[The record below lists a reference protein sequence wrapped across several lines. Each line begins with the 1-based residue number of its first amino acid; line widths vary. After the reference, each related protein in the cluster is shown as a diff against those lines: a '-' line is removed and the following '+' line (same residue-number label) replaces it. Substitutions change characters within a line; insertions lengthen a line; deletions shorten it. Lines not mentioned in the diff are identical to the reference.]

1 MSGMTGLV
9 ATVIGN
15 AGASCAPEEM
25 VTTLVTAG
33 SMPCLT

>member
-1 MSGMTGLV
+1 MSEMTGLA

-25 VTTLVTAG
+25 LTTLVTAG
-33 SMPCLT
+33 NMPCLT